1 MRMNEIE
8 IFQLTAIL
16 RQKNLTKIL
25 VEFGKILACL
35 LVFWLK
41 PPKFRVRWRKSAE
54 LASKLA

>member
-1 MRMNEIE
+1 MRMNEIG

-25 VEFGKILACL
+25 VEFGKILACF

-41 PPKFRVRWRKSAE
+41 PPKFGVRWRKSA
-54 LASKLA
+54 